1 MFHNSRCAALCRVV
15 DKMTS
20 LRQLMKDSGEPSV
33 KPHLDALCN
42 LLQKLLQYQPQQR
55 ITAQQALQHDFFHT
69 THDIV
74 DLTDS

>member
-1 MFHNSRCAALCRVV
+1 
-15 DKMTS
+15 
-20 LRQLMKDSGEPSV
+20 MKDSGEPSV
-33 KPHLDALCN
+33 KPHLDALCS
-42 LLQKLLQYQPQQR
+42 LLQELLQYQPQQR

>member
-1 MFHNSRCAALCRVV
+1 MCVSACHRAV
-15 DKMTS
+15 DKMTG
-20 LRQLMKDSGEPSV
+20 LRQLLKDSGEPSV

-55 ITAQQALQHDFFHT
+55 ITAQQALQHDFFHM
-69 THDIV
+69 THDVV